1 MYDLS
6 KFTTDT
12 FIPAV
17 DAFLDS
23 PTELLSISA
32 AYTFGM
38 LRDDQIKHTF
48 AQSKSLPQ
56 AQSLLDKLGAIGGA
70 IMGSPLAMAGV
81 AAKMAVSAQHR
92 NFKVLQLQ
100 RLVTHVTIE
109 RPVNQLSQKEK
120 LLLKAS
126 ARLALRNT
134 QDSSI
139 WTNHYAVIAYNQG
152 EGRLQPTGPLQGRKD
167 IESVFDFVKELL
179 SHLPSP
185 DAYHADLGRTI
196 AALMRTD
203 ASAHSEFSSLVT
215 TGARWATEDDIPAE
229 DIYGTTPNRNSI
241 TIGYFERSKQPV
253 YYNGAES
260 LVTIG
265 GPGSGKSS
273 GIVIPN
279 LVNYPGS
286 AVVLDPKGELWDE
299 TARWRE
305 RHFGPVFRF
314 APTDPNGST
323 HRFNPFDFI
332 SQAPQDAALQCE
344 EVVRQLMP
352 RNDGLKEP
360 YWENRARDLVW
371 ALSTV
376 TAMRRGKA
384 DRTFENVAKLASVPL
399 LDEDDSDI
407 NKIIRALKL
416 AGTKHNINN
425 LNSIASSVEG
435 ALGEGQR
442 LETIMDVARS
452 YLGIFTKDP
461 KVAAATSTSDWHPNQ
476 LRTKPG
482 TTIYLTFYFNELQA
496 LAPIVRIILFQ
507 HLNVLLRQLIDPKK
521 DPVITFFLDEMPT
534 LGRFD
539 VINTLQNVGRG
550 SGLRLWM
557 FAQYLGQLSDTFGS
571 QLAGGMVGSAR
582 SRMYLQPDD
591 ETARE
596 LSRALGETRNIF
608 TGENEPLV
616 RPEALTGRGFAD
628 KTIITTRS
636 GTPMLLVQKPT
647 YKFEPHKMGNPP
659 AVKPARKGP

>member
-1 MYDLS
+1 MYDVS
-6 KFTTDT
+6 QYTTDT
-12 FIPAV
+12 FFPAV
-17 DAFLDS
+17 DAFLNS
-23 PTELLSISA
+23 PTALLSIPV

-48 AQSKSLPQ
+48 ATSKSLPD
-56 AQSLLDKLGAIGGA
+56 ATSFLEKLGAIGGA

-81 AAKMAVSAQHR
+81 AAKVAITIQHR

-100 RLVTHVTIE
+100 RLVYNVTID
-109 RPVNQLSQKEK
+109 RPVNQLSNKEK

-134 QDSSI
+134 QDSTI
-139 WTNHYAVIAYNQG
+139 WTNHYAIVAYNNG

-167 IESVFDFVKELL
+167 TESVLSFVKDLL
-179 SHLPSP
+179 KHLPEP
-185 DAYHADLGRTI
+185 QAYHAELGRQI
-196 AALMRTD
+196 AALMQSD
-203 ASAHSEFSSLVT
+203 PSAHAEFSSLVS
-215 TGARWATEDDIPAE
+215 TGARWATEDDIATE
-229 DIYGTTPNRNSI
+229 DVYATTPVRNSI
-241 TIGYFERSKQPV
+241 TIGYFPRSDKPV

-273 GIVIPN
+273 SIVIPN

-286 AVVLDPKGELWDE
+286 AVVLDPKGELWNE

-305 RHFGPVFRF
+305 RHFGPVYRF
-314 APTDPNGST
+314 APTDPNGQT
-323 HRFNPFDFI
+323 HRFNPFDHI
-332 SQAPQDAALQCE
+332 SQTPQEAALQCE
-344 EVVRQLMP
+344 EVIYQLMP
-352 RNDGLKEP
+352 ANNSLKEP

-371 ALSTV
+371 ALATV
-376 TAMRRGKA
+376 TAIRRGKA

-407 NKIIRALKL
+407 NKIIKAFRA

-425 LNSIASSVEG
+425 LSSIASSVEG

-452 YLGIFTKDP
+452 NLGIFTKNQ
-461 KVAAATSTSDWHPNQ
+461 KVATATSASDWHPNQ
-476 LRTKPG
+476 LRTRPG
-482 TTIYLTFYFNELQA
+482 TTVYLTFFFNELQA
-496 LAPIVRIILFQ
+496 LAPLVRVILFQ

-557 FAQYLGQLSDTFGS
+557 FAQYLGQLSDTFGA

-582 SRMYLQPDD
+582 TRMYLQPDD

-596 LSRALGETRNIF
+596 LSKALGDTRNIF
-608 TGENEPLV
+608 TGESEPLV
-616 RPEALTGRGFAD
+616 RPEALTGREFAD
-628 KTIITTRS
+628 KTIVTTRS
-636 GTPMLLVQKPT
+636 GTPMLLSQKPT
-647 YKFEPHKMGNPP
+647 YRVDPNKLGRPPVVNP
-659 AVKPARKGP
+659 AHKGP